1 MSILI
6 AEDNVVTSK
15 LMQLNLE
22 KLGYAS
28 IVAKNGSE
36 AIEKLKASND
46 IRLVITDILMP
57 DMDGL
62 TLFQAIKSTPSFQNT
77 PVIICSSLSDAPSI
91 KKAASLGCK
100 HYLLKPFSPEE
111 LKRKVSEALS
121 AEKRIIKDK
130 AAIIREHRLKEG
142 SFDAL
147 AATFRV
153 LLEEQLSSLEAGQA
167 ALTDATLL
175 HSLYESANVFG
186 AERLLSSL
194 DKLRNNVQRNIRNS
208 AIIDLIVREINTL
221 IKHLPT
227 RHAVKQDDFE
237 KPSSEIQED

>member
-6 AEDNVVTSK
+6 AEDNTVTSK

-28 IVAKNGSE
+28 IFAKNGSE
-36 AIEKLKASND
+36 ALEKLKASDD

-62 TLFQAIKSTPSFQNT
+62 TLFQAIKSTPLFQNI

-111 LKRKVSEALS
+111 IKRKVSEALS
-121 AEKRIIKDK
+121 EEKRIIKNK
-130 AAIIREHRLKEG
+130 MEMIREHRLKEN
-142 SFDAL
+142 SYDAL
-147 AATFRV
+147 AAIFRV
-153 LLEEQLSSLEAGQA
+153 LLEKQLSSLEADHA
-167 ALTDATLL
+167 ALSDATLL
-175 HSLYESANVFG
+175 HSLCESAHVFG
-186 AERLLSSL
+186 AEQLLLSL
-194 DKLRNNVQRNIRNS
+194 EKLRNNLNGNIHDS
-208 AIIDLIVREINTL
+208 SIKDLIIREINTV

-227 RHAVKQDDFE
+227 GHAVKQDGFE
-237 KPSSEIQED
+237 KPSSEIHED

>member
-6 AEDNVVTSK
+6 AEDNDVTSQ

-100 HYLLKPFSPEE
+100 HYLLKPFS
-111 LKRKVSEALS
+111 LKN
-121 AEKRIIKDK
+121 
-130 AAIIREHRLKEG
+130 LKEK
-142 SFDAL
+142 SPK
-147 AATFRV
+147 R
-153 LLEEQLSSLEAGQA
+153 S
-167 ALTDATLL
+167 
-175 HSLYESANVFG
+175 
-186 AERLLSSL
+186 
-194 DKLRNNVQRNIRNS
+194 VQRK
-208 AIIDLIVREINTL
+208 E
-221 IKHLPT
+221 
-227 RHAVKQDDFE
+227 
-237 KPSSEIQED
+237 SSKTKRRLSESTDSKKVLSML